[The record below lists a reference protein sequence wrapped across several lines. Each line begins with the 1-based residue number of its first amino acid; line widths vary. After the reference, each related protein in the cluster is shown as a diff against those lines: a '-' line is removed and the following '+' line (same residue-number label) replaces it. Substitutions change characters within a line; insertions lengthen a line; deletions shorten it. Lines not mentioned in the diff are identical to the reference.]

1 VLNFIVAGF
10 HFIMKSR

>member
-1 VLNFIVAGF
+1 MLKFFVAGF